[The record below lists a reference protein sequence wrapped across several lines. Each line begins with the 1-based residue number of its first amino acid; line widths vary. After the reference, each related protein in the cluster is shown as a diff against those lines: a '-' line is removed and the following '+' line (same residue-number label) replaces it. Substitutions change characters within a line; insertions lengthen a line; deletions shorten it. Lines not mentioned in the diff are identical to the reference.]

1 MEAPLFAFLL
11 AEQRC
16 RNLLSGSCTHG
27 WRMEGGGAVGGVLA
41 HNFTMVSE
49 KRPAKHFKWQ
59 SSERAA
65 LWRRAGSVMIR

>member
-1 MEAPLFAFLL
+1 MEDPLFVFLL

-27 WRMEGGGAVGGVLA
+27 CRMEGGGAVGGVLA
-41 HNFTMVSE
+41 HNFVMVSE
-49 KRPAKHFKWQ
+49 KRPAKHFKWR